1 MVYLSTTCTPAL
13 ESAPPPPSVLK
24 AFSQSRR
31 IVLIK
36 KPAVNTAAASTR
48 RIVIRSHANSSVQR
62 KIKLVTDQH
71 EIDKPSP
78 VEHYPMREW
87 SIKVFMV
94 DAAGNEHP
102 ADCFNKVVYHLH
114 PSFENPVQTFTK
126 PPFECKNE
134 GWGGFELTVDC
145 YYTEKT
151 KISVPHDLSFHQER
165 YESIQSISFKNPS
178 QVLQEKLREL
188 GPLPNDDE
196 RPKKKAGAAGKK
208 SSGQKIDYEKI
219 AQALEKLEEE
229 DLLKA
234 IQIIHDFKSTDT
246 YIKSDVETGEFSI
259 DLYTMPDVLTKNLS
273 DYLATKSLMA

>member
-1 MVYLSTTCTPAL
+1 MSTVEGRNSRHSTASQYKPTNH
-13 ESAPPPPSVLK
+13 PPL
-24 AFSQSRR
+24 
-31 IVLIK
+31 
-36 KPAVNTAAASTR
+36 
-48 RIVIRSHANSSVQR
+48 QR
-62 KIKLVTDQH
+62 KIKLVTEQH
-71 EIDKPSP
+71 KIDKPSH
-78 VEHYPMREW
+78 VEGCPMREW
-87 SIKVFMV
+87 SIKLFML

-102 ADCFNKVVYHLH
+102 AECFNKVVYSLH
-114 PSFENPVQTFTK
+114 PSFADPVQTFYK

-134 GWGGFELTVDC
+134 GWGEFELTVDC

-151 KISVPHDLSFHQER
+151 KISVPHDLNFQQEH
-165 YESIQSISFKNPS
+165 YEVVQSITFKNPS

-208 SSGQKIDYEKI
+208 TSAAKIDYEKI

-273 DYLATKSLMA
+273 DYLATKSLLV